1 MADVHHLDLTPTYKV
16 GAVTLLSAGPFLFEW
31 GWVLAIEAGAG
42 GNSALILYVV
52 GAFFGMLGAC
62 LGATLAK
69 QWRSLP
75 KVGALGSLLMV
86 PFMFAVWSFL
96 STPPA
101 TGLAGFFW

>member
-16 GAVTLLSAGPFLFEW
+16 GAVTLLSAGPFLIEW
-31 GWVLAIEAGAG
+31 CCILQVEAAAG

-52 GAFFGMLGAC
+52 GAFCGALGAC

-86 PFMFAVWSFL
+86 PFMFAVWSFV